1 MPPVSVCVCVW
12 YLFARLARF
21 SHAAAVAAPL
31 LFPVLMLLL
40 LLHFLQPFAASP
52 SLKLP
57 LCLPHSLS
65 KPLNACCAA
74 ICHKFS
80 LLLWQLRCCIAA
92 DVTLTL
98 DLSLVLALVLALA
111 VCSAPNAVD
120 RTKSVTFVPCVHD
133 ESAFASAATESM
145 EGVLTTE
152 TATAAA
158 TAKKAEKR
166 RDK

>member
-1 MPPVSVCVCVW
+1 MCVW

-31 LFPVLMLLL
+31 LFPVPFPPLILLL

-111 VCSAPNAVD
+111 VCTPPNAVD
-120 RTKSVTFVPCVHD
+120 RTKSVTFVPRVRD
-133 ESAFASAATESM
+133 ESAFASAATDSK

-158 TAKKAEKR
+158 TPKKAEKR
-166 RDK
+166 RDLL